1 MMNAATRITSRTAV
15 TRRFVSS
22 LATNAG
28 KRKPTNL
35 HHLSTLPFRQVI
47 RPTVVQTFSTGGA
60 RTPSS
65 REPVAQ
71 PPVIHLQA
79 SADLKNQTTL
89 TEAVANAISRCG
101 GHLSTQ
107 MIDNDTNI
115 STFVFEML
123 DRKSLPPSTVC
134 WKPWWSIGIKTPVG
148 CWKTPTFL
156 SLATTVTQI
165 VALTKITRLSCN
177 FSGDRQ
183 EWKCT
188 VNRFFGHQN
197 IILGRSVGNQM
208 EKEEIHNR
216 R

>member
-1 MMNAATRITSRTAV
+1 MPHKSIQRQLQATGNTHIKPIMMNAATRITSRTAV

-115 STFVFEML
+115 STFVFENVGSEKL
-123 DRKSLPPSTVC
+123 AAFHSLLEAMVVDWNQNTRRLLEDSYFSLFGNNSDSNS
-134 WKPWWSIGIKTPVG
+134 SIDENNTAVLQLQ
-148 CWKTPTFL
+148 W
-156 SLATTVTQI
+156 
-165 VALTKITRLSCN
+165 R
-177 FSGDRQ
+177 
-183 EWKCT
+183 
-188 VNRFFGHQN
+188 
-197 IILGRSVGNQM
+197 
-208 EKEEIHNR
+208 
-216 R
+216 